1 MRHIILVFSLLL
13 FLGCSKVNKENYD
26 SLRVGMSYDAVVA
39 VLGKPNSCDS
49 VGEASSCV
57 WGNVSKN
64 IKVRFV
70 ANRAV
75 LINAQGIQ

>member
-1 MRHIILVFSLLL
+1 MRTFILIFSVLV
-13 FLGCSKVNKENYD
+13 FLGCSKVNKDNYD
-26 SLRVGMSYDAVVA
+26 SLRVGMSYDATVA

-64 IKVRFV
+64 IKVRFI
-70 ANRAV
+70 ADRAV

>member
-1 MRHIILVFSLLL
+1 MRYILLVVSLLV

-39 VLGKPNSCDS
+39 ILGKPNSCDS
-49 VGEASSCV
+49 MGEASSCV

-64 IKVRFV
+64 IKVRFL
-70 ANRAV
+70 ADRAV

>member
-1 MRHIILVFSLLL
+1 MRYVMLLL
-13 FLGCSKVNKENYD
+13 SVLVFLGCSKVNKENYD
-26 SLRVGMSYDAVVA
+26 NLRVGMNYDAVVG

-64 IKVRFV
+64 IKVRFI
-70 ANRAV
+70 ADRAV